1 MTSTFNGTSTFKT
14 KKKLKV
20 FKNSKISLFLGL
32 LLALGL
38 ISLLL
43 FGLPKGNENNMIYAA
58 ILYNAALFIIITV
71 LYRYNYSHEH
81 SFTIY
86 VDIEGIQISD
96 EQLFKWDEIK
106 ATAIISYPGK
116 GQTLDKLV
124 VLLKNDIYFKYD
136 LLHFDSF
143 EGIGTTISKYIEF
156 FKQKNFAQ
164 QGVCCNLGLTE

>member
-1 MTSTFNGTSTFKT
+1 
-14 KKKLKV
+14 
-20 FKNSKISLFLGL
+20 
-32 LLALGL
+32 
-38 ISLLL
+38 
-43 FGLPKGNENNMIYAA
+43 MIYAA